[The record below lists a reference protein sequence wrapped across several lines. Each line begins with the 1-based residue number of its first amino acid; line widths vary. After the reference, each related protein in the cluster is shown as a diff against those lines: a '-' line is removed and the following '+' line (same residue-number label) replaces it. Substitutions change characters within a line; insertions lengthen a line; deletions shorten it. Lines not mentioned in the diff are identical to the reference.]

1 MSNPP
6 LPAAVTTPS
15 GAAASGAVPPVV
27 TLFEQFGAGAS
38 YVGQKVA
45 DSLGLPFHGQ
55 AFSSEA
61 IESGGRSNE
70 DDATLARV
78 FAVMGGAYAGL
89 DGREIANTQ
98 RQKYELVITNNRQV
112 HDFAAVGGVIMGR
125 NATVIL
131 ADRPSTV
138 HVLLTGKVEDRIARA
153 AKDAGVSPAQAA
165 KRQRREDEVRAEMS
179 LTLYGWDPRQP
190 DRYDLVL
197 NTSRIDLDR
206 VVDTILAAVRARRD

>member
-1 MSNPP
+1 MSKQPSAT
-6 LPAAVTTPS
+6 AATTTP
-15 GAAASGAVPPVV
+15 GAAPSGAVPPVV

-45 DSLGLPFHGQ
+45 DALGLPFHAQ

-61 IESGGRSNE
+61 IESGGRSDE
-70 DDATLARV
+70 EEATLARV

-89 DGREIANTQ
+89 DGREVANTQ
-98 RQKYELVITNNRQV
+98 RQKYELVMNNNRHVQ
-112 HDFAAVGGVIMGR
+112 DLAATGGVIMGR

-138 HVLLTGKVEDRIARA
+138 HVLLTGRVEDRIARA
-153 AKDAGVSPAQAA
+153 AEDAGISLEQAT
-165 KRQRREDEVRAEMS
+165 KRQRREDAVRAEMS
-179 LTLYGWDPRQP
+179 LTLYGWDPRAA

-206 VVDTILAAVRARRD
+206 VVDTILAAVAARTS

>member
-6 LPAAVTTPS
+6 PPAAATTPAR
-15 GAAASGAVPPVV
+15 AAGSGAVPPVV

-45 DSLGLPFHGQ
+45 DSLGLPFHAQ

-61 IESGGRSNE
+61 IESGGRSDE
-70 DDATLARV
+70 DDAVLARV

-89 DGREIANTQ
+89 DGREVANTQ
-98 RQKYELVITNNRQV
+98 RQKYDLVMDNNRQV
-112 HDFAAVGGVIMGR
+112 HDFAAIGGVIIGR

-153 AKDAGVSPAQAA
+153 ARDAGISPEQAA
-165 KRQRREDEVRAEMS
+165 RRQRREDEVRAEMS
-179 LTLYGWDPRQP
+179 LTFYGWDPREA

-197 NTSRIDLDR
+197 NTSRIDLDH
-206 VVDTILAAVRARRD
+206 VVDAVLAAVEARTS